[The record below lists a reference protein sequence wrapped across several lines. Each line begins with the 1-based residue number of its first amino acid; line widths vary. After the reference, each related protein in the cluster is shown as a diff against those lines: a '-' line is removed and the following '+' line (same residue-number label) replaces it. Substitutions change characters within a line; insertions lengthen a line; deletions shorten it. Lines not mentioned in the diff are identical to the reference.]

1 MNHIEILCSRVQS
14 IINADDAELAALY
27 VDMIGYNPFLEG
39 VPSDEVRETLIDY
52 VKEECYLAGIHVN
65 EVGL

>member
-1 MNHIEILCSRVQS
+1 MDHIEILRARVQS
-14 IINADDAELAALY
+14 IINADDAELASLY
-27 VDMIGYNPFLEG
+27 VDMIGYDPFLEG

-52 VKEECYLAGIHVN
+52 VKEECYLAAIHVN

>member
-1 MNHIEILCSRVQS
+1 
-14 IINADDAELAALY
+14 
-27 VDMIGYNPFLEG
+27 MIGYDPFLEG

-52 VKEECYLAGIHVN
+52 VKEECYLAAIHVN